1 MESCPAAGRS
11 VQLNEIGV
19 LCTTGLPTERS
30 RTTGSIRAAPP
41 LHCEHT
47 DGVLRDAGLAPEEIA
62 LLRERAIV
70 A

>member
-1 MESCPAAGRS
+1 
-11 VQLNEIGV
+11 V
-19 LCTTGLPTERS
+19 LRTTGLPAERS
-30 RTTGSIRAAPP
+30 RTTDSIRAAPP

-47 DGVLRDAGLAPEEIA
+47 DWVLRDAGLAPEEIA